1 MRRFSIFVLF
11 FLLLMPVVMSVSNLT
26 PLVHA
31 TTYNTL
37 VDISSP
43 IENKTYFT
51 NDIPLSFN
59 YSTDIIDS
67 SEFGE
72 SHGVVFVYN
81 VDGEVI
87 FSVYGQAFF
96 LGGKT
101 TRIGQFYEPVPSD
114 YSLYI
119 DVPNGKHSVI
129 VMVTFWFMRE
139 GELISIERISQTV
152 NFTVSA
158 EPPIPSESTIYIRA
172 DGSVEG
178 TDKIQREG
186 NIYTFLGN
194 ISIDGSGTDG
204 IIVERDN
211 IVIDGANFA
220 LQDESQT
227 GTLGTLNSG
236 IFLNQRN
243 NVTVKNT
250 QIMDFNV
257 GIQITDSSNNFI
269 ENNQLL
275 ENKRGIDLYLSND
288 NKIFNNTLLNNYQFG
303 ILLRRTGPVSLSTSP
318 RGNIVSNNT
327 LQYNNNGINFEGDN
341 IIKGNILHKNTGT
354 AIEVNS
360 YVSVTDNIVTENEIG
375 IGVFGRNNV
384 LKGNIMNYNS
394 KFNFFMSGLRPDYYH
409 TKDVSILVNDID
421 TSNTVNGNPIYYWI
435 DKHDK
440 IVPQNAGYIIL
451 VNCNNITVENQQ
463 LMSNGEGIVLLNTIN
478 SKVIRN
484 TLQENN
490 MGLGVFL
497 SSNNLIS
504 QNSIIKND
512 IGIRIDDS
520 FNNNITLNDIIQ
532 NNDWG
537 IDFKGS
543 QNNNYI
549 YRNNFI
555 GNGNGETLQVSMDK
569 KFGEAL
575 ENFWSPN
582 NIGNYWSDYL
592 ERYPT
597 ATDDGKSVG
606 DTPFYINE
614 NNIDAYPLM
623 EPITIPEFPSWI
635 ILPLVLIATLFAVVF
650 KKRLVRIRHY
660 ST

>member
-1 MRRFSIFVLF
+1 MMVAFPNV
-11 FLLLMPVVMSVSNLT
+11 
-26 PLVHA
+26 
-31 TTYNTL
+31 
-37 VDISSP
+37 
-43 IENKTYFT
+43 
-51 NDIPLSFN
+51 
-59 YSTDIIDS
+59 
-67 SEFGE
+67 
-72 SHGVVFVYN
+72 GVVKA
-81 VDGEVI
+81 E
-87 FSVYGQAFF
+87 
-96 LGGKT
+96 
-101 TRIGQFYEPVPSD
+101 EP
-114 YSLYI
+114 
-119 DVPNGKHSVI
+119 
-129 VMVTFWFMRE
+129 
-139 GELISIERISQTV
+139 
-152 NFTVSA
+152 
-158 EPPIPSESTIYIRA
+158 IYIRA

-178 TDKIQREG
+178 TDKIQRDG
-186 NIYTFLGN
+186 TLYTFLGN
-194 ISIDGSGTDG
+194 ISIDGSGIDG

-227 GTLGTLNSG
+227 ETLNKG

-288 NKIFNNTLLNNYQFG
+288 NKIFNNTFLNNYQYA

-318 RGNIVSNNT
+318 RGNTVSNNT
-327 LQYNNNGINFEGDN
+327 LQYNNHGINFEGGN
-341 IIKGNILHKNTGT
+341 IIKGNILYKNTGT

-360 YVSVTDNIVTENEIG
+360 YVTVTDNIATENEIG
-375 IGVFGRNNV
+375 IDVSGRDNV
-384 LKGNIMNYNS
+384 LKGNIMDYNS
-394 KFNFFMSGLRPDYYH
+394 KFNFFMSGLHPDYYH

-421 TSNTVNGNPIYYWI
+421 TSNTVNGDPIYYWI
-435 DKHDK
+435 DKHNK

-463 LMSNGEGIVLLNTIN
+463 LKSNGEGIVLLNTIN

-490 MGLGVFL
+490 IGLGVFL
-497 SSNNLIS
+497 SSQNLIS
-504 QNSIIKND
+504 QNNIVKND

-520 FNNNITLNDIIQ
+520 FNNNITLNGIIQ

-543 QNNNYI
+543 QKNNYI

-555 GNGNGETLQVSMDK
+555 SNGNGETLQVSMDK
-569 KFGEAL
+569 KFGSGL

-597 ATDDGKSVG
+597 ATEIDGTSVG
-606 DTPFYINE
+606 DRPFYINE
-614 NNIDAYPLM
+614 NNIDHYPILK
-623 EPITIPEFPSWI
+623 PFIIPEFPSWT
-635 ILPLVLIATLFAVVF
+635 PLLITSVAVVTVAVIYRR
-650 KKRLVRIRHY
+650 RLIKQNQGGGKQ
-660 ST
+660 